1 MAVEKTRFDDW
12 LKENLWRD
20 LIFRSFIWV
29 SIASLASYF
38 TLAIDAVDANN
49 YFKSQTNSAFR
60 LSRVFGTIAILLG
73 LVAMMFK
80 DMEVLSPNM
89 WGRNTMLGG
98 VGGFFRRLAG
108 DLTLWTLGVLVAVLL
123 AITVYG
129 VIASGATW
137 GDWAIFSFFYLLV
150 AAMCLAVA
158 FLNVYVRRAEP
169 FLSEKLKNPLAV
181 GIGYVAA
188 IVGFPIYTYCTQW

>member
-38 TLAIDAVDANN
+38 TLTIDAADANK
-49 YFKSQTNSAFR
+49 YFKGQTNSVFR
-60 LSRVFGTIAILLG
+60 LSNVFGTIAIFLG

-80 DMEVLSPNM
+80 DMEVLSPSM
-89 WGRNTMLGG
+89 WGRNTRLGG
-98 VGGFFRRLAG
+98 IGGFFRRLAG
-108 DLTLWTLGVLVAVLL
+108 DLTLWTLGALVAVLL
-123 AITVYG
+123 TITVYG
-129 VIASGATW
+129 AIANGTTSR
-137 GDWAIFSFFYLLV
+137 DWAIFSIFYLLV

-158 FLNVYVRRAEP
+158 FLNVYVRRAEA
-169 FLSEKLKNPLAV
+169 FLSEKFKNPYGV
-181 GIGYVAA
+181 GLSYIVIIIGC
-188 IVGFPIYTYCTQW
+188 PIYLYYRH